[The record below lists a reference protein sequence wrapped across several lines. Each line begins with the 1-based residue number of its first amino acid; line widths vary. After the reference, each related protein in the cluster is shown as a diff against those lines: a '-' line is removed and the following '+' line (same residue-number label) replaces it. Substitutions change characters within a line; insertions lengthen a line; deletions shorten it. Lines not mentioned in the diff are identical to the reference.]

1 MSALAV
7 AGHEWRRLWVR
18 PFAWILAA
26 ATLAWLGWQFV
37 LMLGHFLDVEVKL
50 AALADGP
57 GYTDLVA
64 VPLLAQFAQL
74 AVLLVP
80 LMTMST
86 LAGERRAGTLPLLFA
101 AGVSPA
107 RIVLGKYAAVLGWLL
122 AILLLTLAMPLAL
135 VHATAPDWGKL
146 AAATLGMA
154 LTLITLTAIGVACS
168 AFTAHP
174 ALAAAA
180 ALVITL
186 ALWAVNL
193 GAQAAGTLGGVL
205 DWLALSTHLQ
215 PMWRGLVGTAA
226 VAWFLIVAALALALA
241 VQRLGSERARG

>member
-1 MSALAV
+1 
-7 AGHEWRRLWVR
+7 
-18 PFAWILAA
+18 
-26 ATLAWLGWQFV
+26 
-37 LMLGHFLDVEVKL
+37 
-50 AALADGP
+50 
-57 GYTDLVA
+57 
-64 VPLLAQFAQL
+64 
-74 AVLLVP
+74 
-80 LMTMST
+80 
-86 LAGERRAGTLPLLFA
+86 
-101 AGVSPA
+101 
-107 RIVLGKYAAVLGWLL
+107 
-122 AILLLTLAMPLAL
+122 MPLAL
-135 VHATAPDWGKL
+135 AHATAPDWGKL

-193 GAQAAGTLGGVL
+193 GAQAAGTIGGVL

>member
-1 MSALAV
+1 MSVLAV
-7 AGHEWRRLWVR
+7 TSHEWRRLWVR
-18 PFAWILAA
+18 PFAWFLAA

-37 LMLGHFLDVEVKL
+37 LMLGRFLAVEVKL

-101 AGVSPA
+101 AGLSPA
-107 RIVLGKYAAVLGWLL
+107 RIVLGKYVAVLGWLL
-122 AILLLTLAMPLAL
+122 ALLLLTLAMPLAL
-135 VHATAPDWGKL
+135 AHATAPDWGKL
-146 AAATLGMA
+146 AAATLGMG
-154 LTLITLTAIGVACS
+154 LTLVALAAIGVACS

-180 ALVITL
+180 ALVVTL
-186 ALWAVNL
+186 ALWAVNF
-193 GAQAAGTLGGVL
+193 GAQTRGVLGGVL
-205 DWLALSTHLQ
+205 NWLALSTHLQ
-215 PMWRGLVGTAA
+215 PMWRGVVGTAD

-241 VQRLGSERARG
+241 IQRLGGERIRG

>member
-1 MSALAV
+1 MSVTAV
-7 AGHEWRRLWVR
+7 TGHEWRRLWVR

-37 LMLGHFLDVEVKL
+37 LLLGHFLDVEVKL
-50 AALADGP
+50 AALSEGP

-74 AVLLVP
+74 AIVLVP
-80 LMTMST
+80 LVTMST

-107 RIVLGKYAAVLGWLL
+107 RIVSGKYLAVLGWLL

-135 VHATAPDWGKL
+135 AHVTAPDWGKL

-154 LTLITLTAIGVACS
+154 LTLAALAAIGVACS

-180 ALVITL
+180 ALVVTL

-193 GAQAAGTLGGVL
+193 GAQAGGVLGGVL
-205 DWLALSTHLQ
+205 NWLALSTHLQ
-215 PMWRGLVGTAA
+215 PMWRGVVSTAD

-241 VQRLGSERARG
+241 IWRLGGERTRG

>member
-7 AGHEWRRLWVR
+7 AGHEWRRLWMR

-37 LMLGHFLDVEVKL
+37 LVLGHFLDVEVKL

-74 AVLLVP
+74 AILLVP

-122 AILLLTLAMPLAL
+122 AILLLTLVMPLAL
-135 VHATAPDWGKL
+135 AHATAPDWGKL

-180 ALVITL
+180 ALVVTL

-193 GAQAAGTLGGVL
+193 GAQASGALGGAL
-205 DWLALSTHLQ
+205 NWLALSTHLQ
-215 PMWRGLVGTAA
+215 PMWRGLVGSAD

-241 VQRLGSERARG
+241 VQRLGSERTRG

>member
-74 AVLLVP
+74 AILLVP

-135 VHATAPDWGKL
+135 AHATAPDWGKL

-215 PMWRGLVGTAA
+215 PMWRGVVSSAD

-241 VQRLGSERARG
+241 VQRLAGERTRG